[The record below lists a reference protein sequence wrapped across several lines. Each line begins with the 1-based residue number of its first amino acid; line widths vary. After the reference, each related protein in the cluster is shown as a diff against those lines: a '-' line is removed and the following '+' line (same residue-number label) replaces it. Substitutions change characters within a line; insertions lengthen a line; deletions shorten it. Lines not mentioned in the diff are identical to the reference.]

1 MAETNGLLNRR
12 TGKSGTEGS
21 NPSVSATPF
30 IRAQIR
36 VGGRGVCDQSISA
49 TARIQPA
56 LARSILTGKQE
67 SIHPE
72 AGSAARLV
80 SFSIW

>member
-1 MAETNGLLNRR
+1 M
-12 TGKSGTEGS
+12 
-21 NPSVSATPF
+21 
-30 IRAQIR
+30 RAQIR
-36 VGGRGVCDQSISA
+36 AVGRAACDQSISA

-67 SIHPE
+67 SVHPD